1 MKPLTR
7 GETRWITISTLLNLV
22 HRVFSFFKTL
32 RRPWERGWACAIN
45 REEKSLRHVAVVAKF
60 LDDNKPIKSLKS
72 LFALFQTSPILFNF
86 IILANLVEISLEP
99 YLSLAK
105 FRKRKRQFHD
115 FCVVFT
121 YSIKWACEIRKF
133 HVVVVQRWQRNVQN
147 SVIHEQ
153 SCCLLTYY
161 FLPFSLPSL
170 DYEQS
175 LWFLCTSSKTPKTRK
190 WPRTPLIKSEEKE
203 RLLTVYAV
211 AVVVGFVVV
220 TWHHTSPLYKIWTS
234 LCRLRVA
241 VAVQGPR
248 RRGDV
253 YIFRG

>member
-22 HRVFSFFKTL
+22 HTVFSFFKTL
-32 RRPWERGWACAIN
+32 RRPWGRGWACAIN
-45 REEKSLRHVAVVAKF
+45 REKKPLRHVAVVAKF
-60 LDDNKPIKSLKS
+60 LDDNKPTKSLKS

-86 IILANLVEISLEP
+86 IILANLAEISLGP

-121 YSIKWACEIRKF
+121 YSIKWACEIRKL

-153 SCCLLTYY
+153 SWCLLTHY
-161 FLPFSLPSL
+161 FLPFSLP
-170 DYEQS
+170 
-175 LWFLCTSSKTPKTRK
+175 F
-190 WPRTPLIKSEEKE
+190 
-203 RLLTVYAV
+203 A
-211 AVVVGFVVV
+211 
-220 TWHHTSPLYKIWTS
+220 
-234 LCRLRVA
+234 RLRA
-241 VAVQGPR
+241 VSLVSLSVEQNAQDTQMTTHYPH
-248 RRGDV
+248 
-253 YIFRG
+253 

>member
-1 MKPLTR
+1 M
-7 GETRWITISTLLNLV
+7 
-22 HRVFSFFKTL
+22 
-32 RRPWERGWACAIN
+32 
-45 REEKSLRHVAVVAKF
+45 RHVAVVAKF

-86 IILANLVEISLEP
+86 IILANLAEISLGP

-161 FLPFSLPSL
+161 FFAV
-170 DYEQS
+170 
-175 LWFLCTSSKTPKTRK
+175 
-190 WPRTPLIKSEEKE
+190 
-203 RLLTVYAV
+203 LLAV
-211 AVVVGFVVV
+211 A
-220 TWHHTSPLYKIWTS
+220 
-234 LCRLRVA
+234 RLRA
-241 VAVQGPR
+241 VSLVSLYVEQNAQDTQMTTHSPH
-248 RRGDV
+248 
-253 YIFRG
+253 